1 MDSLILLLVIAGIFA
16 LPFLKQRWSLIA
28 SYIIGGCLALYGIAT
43 IVPNLFDPNHLS
55 GFAYILGAILVL
67 VGGGMV
73 VLASS
78 FSCFFPSSGG
88 SICSSNS

>member
-1 MDSLILLLVIAGIFA
+1 MDSLIILLVVAGIFA

-28 SYIIGGCLALYGIAT
+28 SYIIGGCLTLYG

-55 GFAYILGAILVL
+55 GLAYILGAILVL

-73 VLASS
+73 VLARYLYRAQN
-78 FSCFFPSSGG
+78 
-88 SICSSNS
+88 SNK

>member
-1 MDSLILLLVIAGIFA
+1 VDSLILLLVVAGIFA

-55 GFAYILGAILVL
+55 GLAYILGAILVL

-73 VLASS
+73 GLARYLYRAKQ
-78 FSCFFPSSGG
+78 
-88 SICSSNS
+88 SNR